1 CGRDFWSDSREGV
14 FW

>member
-14 FW
+14 YW